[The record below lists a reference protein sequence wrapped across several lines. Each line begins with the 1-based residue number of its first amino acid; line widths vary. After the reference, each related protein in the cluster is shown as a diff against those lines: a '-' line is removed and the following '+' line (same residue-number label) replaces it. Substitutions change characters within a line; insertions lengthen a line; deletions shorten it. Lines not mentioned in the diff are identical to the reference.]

1 MAAITRALAGVLL
14 RPRMQGAVWYG
25 AAEAA
30 IATIYQLHP
39 APGQLCA
46 AVVQGL
52 ADAAIGA
59 PSRPSAKQLSEHCHV
74 NTLCTG
80 ILCQHDWHGA
90 GSAVA

>member
-1 MAAITRALAGVLL
+1 MHMKFALTRVLAWRVNDEWHLRWGRKASQVAAITRALAGVLL
-14 RPRMQGAVWYG
+14 RPRMQGAAWYG

-59 PSRPSAKQLSEHCHV
+59 PSRPFA
-74 NTLCTG
+74 
-80 ILCQHDWHGA
+80 
-90 GSAVA
+90 